1 MKINFNF
8 IKKSQLLKQ
17 YANQIQSIFIL
28 YDKNDYG
35 KAVKIVG
42 SIFNSIMDTLL
53 NIENIKDKNWENF
66 KQMHIYPEA
75 ILNDIAIIVHGSKVA
90 SNDESIT
97 KQDFLTQL
105 TSLHDFLAY
114 IVNVYEDGKVKYWD
128 AQLAYKSN
136 LDKDNLFKPR
146 KVNLPVSDKII
157 DQELDLNFNSE
168 KINKKST
175 TFKAKQIDK
184 TSDIE
189 KNKIITKPLVK
200 QVADKQK
207 PKDKTKKHKK
217 SRVFKT
223 IIMISILVII
233 VGSGFAISQ
242 LLNTNTHPKTVVSD
256 TKVSRKINKKKIE
269 KAKKLALQKKKKE
282 EKLKREKARKEN
294 WIAGSIYS
302 LNIKTKS
309 ISGTI
314 NNKIKKRNLALPNP
328 QLNQKVYIVFNP
340 NYMDKK
346 FISITDWKK
355 AKQVVKDQNS
365 FNKLVT
371 KSKNTEYQF
380 NENKLTMNISGLKW
394 NYPMSPYNAIQ
405 LSRQGRRKVNNI
417 FARAVTDAKLNK
429 KTGRNTFIL
438 TKKLSGKDYS
448 NTSWDNYRANYKI
461 QVSFNKV
468 K

>member
-1 MKINFNF
+1 M
-8 IKKSQLLKQ
+8 LKQ

-223 IIMISILVII
+223 IIMINILVII

-269 KAKKLALQKKKKE
+269 KAKKARIAKK
-282 EKLKREKARKEN
+282 RRK
-294 WIAGSIYS
+294 
-302 LNIKTKS
+302 IKTRKS
-309 ISGTI
+309 S
-314 NNKIKKRNLALPNP
+314 
-328 QLNQKVYIVFNP
+328 
-340 NYMDKK
+340 
-346 FISITDWKK
+346 
-355 AKQVVKDQNS
+355 
-365 FNKLVT
+365 
-371 KSKNTEYQF
+371 
-380 NENKLTMNISGLKW
+380 
-394 NYPMSPYNAIQ
+394 
-405 LSRQGRRKVNNI
+405 
-417 FARAVTDAKLNK
+417 
-429 KTGRNTFIL
+429 
-438 TKKLSGKDYS
+438 
-448 NTSWDNYRANYKI
+448 
-461 QVSFNKV
+461 
-468 K
+468 